1 MRTLRQRGTEHVR
14 YTFFTLLL
22 VVVSA
27 SVSAQAPAL
36 LAHRAIYDLA
46 LDRAASGSGVIG
58 ARGRLVMELADSC
71 DGYTLNQR
79 IRNELRQTG
88 NDYIADLTV
97 STWEASDGSA
107 FRFSSRHVVNDKTVE
122 EILGRAN
129 GATNAGESEAD
140 FKKPS
145 ERKLVLPRETIF
157 PTQHALLL
165 LERAALGEKFVRATV
180 FDGSSAEGLQ
190 ATTAVILEHFPR
202 GTYKG
207 KGNGT
212 LAQLESWRM
221 QIAYFKIDT
230 AGGDSQPEYEVAFR
244 LFENGVSTD
253 VTLDYGDFALKGVLK
268 VFEPLPSNC

>member
-1 MRTLRQRGTEHVR
+1 MRNIV
-14 YTFFTLLL
+14 FSLLL
-22 VVVSA
+22 VVVST

-36 LAHRAIYDLA
+36 LAHRAIYDLG
-46 LDRAASGSGVIG
+46 LDRSTSGSGIIG
-58 ARGRLVMELADSC
+58 ARGRLVMEWADTC

-97 STWEASDGSA
+97 STWEANDGSA

-122 EILGRAN
+122 EVLGRAKSASD
-129 GATNAGESEAD
+129 GGEGKAD

-145 ERKLVLPRETIF
+145 KSTLTLPRGTIF

-165 LERAALGEKFVRATV
+165 LERAARGEKFIRATV
-180 FDGSSAEGLQ
+180 FDGSSNEGLQ
-190 ATTAVILEHFPR
+190 ATTAVIVERFPR

-207 KGNGT
+207 QGDSVLGP
-212 LAQLESWRM
+212 LESWRM
-221 QIAYFKIDT
+221 QIAYFKIDP

-253 VTLDYGDFALKGVLK
+253 VILDYGDFALRGVLTI
-268 VFEPLPSNC
+268 FESLPSNC